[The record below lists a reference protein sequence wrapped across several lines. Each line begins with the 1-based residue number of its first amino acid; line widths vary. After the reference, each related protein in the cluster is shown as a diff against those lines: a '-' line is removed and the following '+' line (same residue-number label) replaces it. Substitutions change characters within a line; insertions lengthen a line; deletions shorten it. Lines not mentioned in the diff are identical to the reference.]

1 MSLRRPGAEKKPP
14 IGWASGGTIE
24 TVREKSMPETRAGT
38 QTEQPSLLDAEVYD
52 DCLRRIG
59 RLAPDTP
66 PRWGRME
73 VAQMLAHCAEVQE
86 VMNGKPLEGTPWL
99 FRLVRPLI
107 KRAVLS
113 RRPYPK
119 GVKTHPQYL
128 QRSEKHFEPE
138 KRRLL
143 EALAEFRA
151 SGAKGARHPLF
162 GPLTPEEAGWG
173 AFKHL
178 DHHLRQ
184 FGA

>member
-1 MSLRRPGAEKKPP
+1 
-14 IGWASGGTIE
+14 
-24 TVREKSMPETRAGT
+24 MPET
-38 QTEQPSLLDAEVYD
+38 LLDDAVWEAS
-52 DCLRRIG
+52 LERIE
-59 RLAPDTP
+59 RLAPDTR
-66 PRWGRME
+66 PRWGRMS

-99 FRLVRPLI
+99 LRLAGPLI

-119 GVKTHPQYL
+119 GVRTHPQYL
-128 QRSEKHFEPE
+128 QTSEKRFEPE

-143 EALAEFRA
+143 AALSEFRA
-151 SGAKGARHPLF
+151 SDAQGARHPLF
-162 GPLTPEEAGWG
+162 GPLSAEEAGWG

-184 FGA
+184 FGV

>member
-1 MSLRRPGAEKKPP
+1 
-14 IGWASGGTIE
+14 
-24 TVREKSMPETRAGT
+24 MPET
-38 QTEQPSLLDAEVYD
+38 LLDDAVWES
-52 DCLRRIG
+52 CLERIE
-59 RLAPDTP
+59 RLSSDAR
-66 PRWGRME
+66 PRWGRMS

-99 FRLVRPLI
+99 LRLAGPLI

-128 QRSEKHFEPE
+128 QTSDKRFEPE

-143 EALAEFRA
+143 KALDEFRVA
-151 SGAKGARHPLF
+151 GAEGARHPLF
-162 GPLTPEEAGWG
+162 GPMSAEEAGWG

-184 FGA
+184 FGV

>member
-1 MSLRRPGAEKKPP
+1 
-14 IGWASGGTIE
+14 
-24 TVREKSMPETRAGT
+24 MPET
-38 QTEQPSLLDAEVYD
+38 LLDDAVYTG
-52 DCLRRIG
+52 CLERLE
-59 RLAPDTP
+59 RLAPDTQ
-66 PRWGRME
+66 PRWGSMSA
-73 VAQMLAHCAEVQE
+73 AQMLAHCAEVQE

-99 FRLVRPLI
+99 LRLAGPLI

-113 RRPYPK
+113 RRPFPK

-128 QRSEKHFEPE
+128 QTSEKRFEPE

-143 EALAEFRA
+143 KALGEFRA
-151 SGAKGARHPLF
+151 SGAEGARHPLF
-162 GPLTPEEAGWG
+162 GPLSAEEAGWG